1 MREKQLK
8 ENEKIMKTVELELD
22 DDLRPEYN
30 LRELRVRK
38 VGAERKGFG
47 DKTVFINSDVAKIFP
62 DSHSV
67 NEALRFLIRITKE
80 GNPNN
85 YLNQ

>member
-1 MREKQLK
+1 
-8 ENEKIMKTVELELD
+8 MKTVELELE

-30 LRELRVRK
+30 LSELKVRK

-47 DKTVFINSDVAKIFP
+47 EKPIFINPDVAKIFP

-67 NEALRFLIRITKE
+67 NEALRFLIRITKD

-85 YLNQ
+85 FINADD

>member
-1 MREKQLK
+1 M
-8 ENEKIMKTVELELD
+8 IMKTVELELE
-22 DDLRPEYN
+22 DDLRLEYN

-38 VGAERKGFG
+38 LGTERKEFG
-47 DKTVFINSDVAKIFP
+47 GNPVFINSDVAKIFP

-67 NEALRFLIRITKE
+67 NEALRFLIRITKD

-85 YLNQ
+85 FINADD